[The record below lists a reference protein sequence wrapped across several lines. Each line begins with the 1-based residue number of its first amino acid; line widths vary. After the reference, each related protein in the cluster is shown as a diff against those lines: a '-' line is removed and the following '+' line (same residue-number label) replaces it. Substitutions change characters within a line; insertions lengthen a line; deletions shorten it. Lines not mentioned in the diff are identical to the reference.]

1 MPDTNFAGRV
11 KKRRTRHSKSDKP
24 FGAPTLADFPS
35 REFYGRV
42 VIEVWDNTEF
52 IFHTSY
58 PREQQKTLHLLEQ
71 AILTLQ
77 SQDVS
82 TLKAMEQPDGQVE
95 NSPKQNFLGKVVV
108 EVWDGKAKAAA
119 SGLNSSNQVVGRA
132 VQNLLKVRALIN
144 DQRN

>member
-1 MPDTNFAGRV
+1 MPDTDFVGRV
-11 KKRRTRHSKSDKP
+11 RKRKTRQSELGKP

-42 VIEVWDNTEF
+42 VIEVWDYDEF
-52 IFHTSY
+52 VFHTSY
-58 PREQQKTLHLLEQ
+58 PHEQKKTLHLLEQ

-82 TLKAMEQPDGQVE
+82 TLTALGQPDSPVE
-95 NSPKQNFLGKVVV
+95 ESPKQNFLGKVVV

-119 SGLNSSNQVVGRA
+119 SGSNSSNQVVGRA
-132 VQNLLKVRALIN
+132 VRNLLNLRSLMN
-144 DQRN
+144 DPRN